1 MGFFTPNA
9 GAAVKFENV
18 GDTIT
23 GRISGALSERQA
35 TYNGQPRTTKKG
47 KPVMEIVVPMIDTN
61 GNERTLYASSWR
73 MQRAI
78 QDAVMVS
85 GAKDVEQG
93 GVLTVTFS
101 GHEQGEGA
109 QPAKAFTAQY
119 QAPGAEAPA
128 APAAAPQ
135 QYAQS
140 QQYAQPQ
147 QQAAPQQYGQQ
158 SQAPQQYGQPSQ
170 AYPQAAAGQVYGNYQ
185 APAYAAAPAAAPAPL
200 TN

>member
-1 MGFFTPNA
+1 MGFFSPNA

-35 TYNGQPRTTKKG
+35 TYNGQARTTKKG

-109 QPAKAFTAQY
+109 QPAKAFSAQY
-119 QAPGAEAPA
+119 QAPGAAPA
-128 APAAAPQ
+128 ESAAPQQAAAPQ
-135 QYAQS
+135 QYAQ
-140 QQYAQPQ
+140 QP
-147 QQAAPQQYGQQ
+147 QQAAPQQYAQQ
-158 SQAPQQYGQPSQ
+158 PQAPQQYAQQPQQ
-170 AYPQAAAGQVYGNYQ
+170 AYQQQAPAQVYGNYQ